1 MTKIHGRLA
10 TIESWAKRP
19 VERDLLIAKCCLIWG
34 LSRRTVLDY
43 IKILIDSGKLE
54 TDGKTV
60 KLPGK

>member
-10 TIESWAKRP
+10 TIESWVKHP
-19 VERDLLIAKCCLIWG
+19 VEKDRLIAKSCLIWG